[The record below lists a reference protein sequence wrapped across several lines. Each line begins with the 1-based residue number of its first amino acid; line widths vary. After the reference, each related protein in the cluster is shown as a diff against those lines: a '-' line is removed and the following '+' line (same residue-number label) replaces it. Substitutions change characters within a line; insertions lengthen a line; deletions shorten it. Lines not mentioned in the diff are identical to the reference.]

1 MLDIGRIKDLLG
13 LGEDKSEDLELAV
26 EKQIIPDL
34 QPETPEHDVE
44 QPCAWCEKT
53 CDPAKDGFHLVHIA
67 LGATQERHCFCSDE
81 CYEAFRRL
89 YPARVHRNCY
99 ERKCTD
105 CHFCIKRYADESDGF
120 RLPEKDDEKRTAH
133 APEKV

>member
-34 QPETPEHDVE
+34 QPETQEHDVE

-53 CDPAKDGFHLVHIA
+53 CDPAKDG
-67 LGATQERHCFCSDE
+67 
-81 CYEAFRRL
+81 FRRL